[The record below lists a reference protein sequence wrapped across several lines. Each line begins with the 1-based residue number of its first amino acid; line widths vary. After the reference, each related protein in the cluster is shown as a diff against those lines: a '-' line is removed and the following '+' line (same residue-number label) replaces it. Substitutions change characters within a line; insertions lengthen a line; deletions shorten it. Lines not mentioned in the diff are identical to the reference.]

1 MLLNIAIGIIIYIML
16 LGITIAFIRGAT
28 IKDKG
33 ELE

>member
-1 MLLNIAIGIIIYIML
+1 ML

-33 ELE
+33 ELEWKK